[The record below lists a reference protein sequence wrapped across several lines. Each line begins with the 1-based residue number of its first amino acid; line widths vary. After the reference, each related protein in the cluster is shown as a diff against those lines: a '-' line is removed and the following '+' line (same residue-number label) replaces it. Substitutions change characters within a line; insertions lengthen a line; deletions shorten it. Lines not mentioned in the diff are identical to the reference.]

1 MTESLDT
8 SGGHLRFIFT
18 VRVQLRLS
26 FNPTLF
32 FTEETLAFFFTMN
45 IPVVDFG
52 AYRLS
57 EKDVAD
63 EQWQSLSTEL
73 KSAFRDVGFAFLR
86 NTGITQE
93 EVRPVR

>member
-1 MTESLDT
+1 
-8 SGGHLRFIFT
+8 
-18 VRVQLRLS
+18 
-26 FNPTLF
+26 
-32 FTEETLAFFFTMN
+32 MN
-45 IPVVDFG
+45 IPVVDFD

-63 EQWQSLSTEL
+63 EQLQSLSTEL
-73 KSAFRDVGFAFLR
+73 KSAFTDVGFAFLR

>member
-1 MTESLDT
+1 
-8 SGGHLRFIFT
+8 
-18 VRVQLRLS
+18 
-26 FNPTLF
+26 
-32 FTEETLAFFFTMN
+32 MN

-73 KSAFRDVGFAFLR
+73 ESAFRDVGFAFLK

-93 EVRPVR
+93 EVRPVRYNQIIIEEPTLESVFFFWCVWTGGLCHGHIQEILPAAR